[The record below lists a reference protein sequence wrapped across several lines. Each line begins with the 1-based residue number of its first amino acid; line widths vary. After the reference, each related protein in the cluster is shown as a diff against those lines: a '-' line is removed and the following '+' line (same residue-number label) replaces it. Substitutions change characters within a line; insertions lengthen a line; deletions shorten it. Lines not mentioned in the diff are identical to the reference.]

1 MMRFLVR
8 RILQMIPLLIGISIL
23 AFLIIRLAPGDP
35 TSVYIDPNKPPPSAE
50 DLARLRS
57 DLGLDDPVPV
67 QYVVWLGNA
76 VQGDLGFSLSGRRPV
91 TEEVGD
97 RLPKTLLLGVAS
109 LVLTLAISIPFG
121 IFSAVYRYTIFDY
134 VITFL
139 SFVGLSV
146 PGFVVALFLI
156 QFFAVELGWLP
167 STGMCDVREEYT
179 GFRAARDVA
188 KHLILPASA
197 LSLASIA
204 RWARY
209 QRSSLLDVLNQDYIR
224 TARAKG
230 LRERGV
236 LRIHA
241 LRNALLPMI
250 TLGGL
255 SIPQL
260 VSGAFIIEFVF
271 GWPGMGRLAVNAA
284 LRRDYPVIM
293 GVTMISAIFIVLGNF
308 LADVA
313 YHWADP
319 RIRYE

>member
-1 MMRFLVR
+1 M
-8 RILQMIPLLIGISIL
+8 
-23 AFLIIRLAPGDP
+23 
-35 TSVYIDPNKPPPSAE
+35 
-50 DLARLRS
+50 ARLRA
-57 DLGLDDPVPV
+57 DLGLDDPLPV
-67 QYVVWLGNA
+67 QYVHWLENA
-76 VQGDLGFSLSGRRPV
+76 LQGDLGFSLSGRRPV
-91 TEEVGD
+91 TEEIAD
-97 RLPKTLLLGVAS
+97 RLPNTLLLGAAS
-109 LVLTLAISIPFG
+109 LLLTIIVSIPVG
-121 IFSAVYRYTIFDY
+121 ILSAVYRYSALDY
-134 VITFL
+134 VITLL
-139 SFVGLSV
+139 SFIGLSV

-156 QFFAVELGWLP
+156 QVFAVEFGWLP
-167 STGMCDVREEYT
+167 STGMRNVREEYE
-179 GFRAARDVA
+179 GWRAVRDVGE
-188 KHLILPASA
+188 HLILPAVA
-197 LSLASIA
+197 LSAASIA

-209 QRSSLLDVLNQDYIR
+209 QRSSLLDVLSQDYIR

-230 LRERGV
+230 VRERGV

-319 RIRYE
+319 RIRYDE

>member
-1 MMRFLVR
+1 MV
-8 RILQMIPLLIGISIL
+8 QMIPLLFGISIL
-23 AFLIIRLAPGDP
+23 SFLIIRLAPGDP

-50 DLARLRS
+50 DMARLRA

-67 QYVVWLGNA
+67 QYVHWLENA
-76 VQGDLGFSLSGRRPV
+76 LQGDLGFSLSGRRPV
-91 TEEVGD
+91 TDEIGE
-97 RLPKTLLLGVAS
+97 RLPNTILLGFTSLLLTII
-109 LVLTLAISIPFG
+109 LSIPIG
-121 IFSAVYRYTIFDY
+121 ILSAIYRYTILDY
-134 VITFL
+134 TITLL
-139 SFVGLSV
+139 SFMGLSV

-156 QFFAVELGWLP
+156 QVFAVELGWLP
-167 STGMCDVREEYT
+167 STGMRNVREDYE
-179 GFRAARDVA
+179 GWRATRDVA
-188 KHLILPASA
+188 EHLILPSIA
-197 LSLASIA
+197 LGLASIA

-230 LRERGV
+230 ARERRV
-236 LRIHA
+236 LRVHA

-293 GVTMISAIFIVLGNF
+293 GVTMISAIFIVVGNF
-308 LADVA
+308 LADVT

>member
-1 MMRFLVR
+1 MTRFLIR
-8 RILQMIPLLIGISIL
+8 RIVQTIPLLIGISIL

-35 TSVYIDPNKPPPSAE
+35 TVVYIDPTKPPPSAE
-50 DLARLRS
+50 DLARLRAE
-57 DLGLDDPVPV
+57 LGFDDPVPV
-67 QYVVWLGNA
+67 QYVRWLGNA
-76 VQGDLGFSLSGRRPV
+76 LQGDLGFSLSARRPV
-91 TEEVGD
+91 TDEIGE
-97 RLPKTLLLGVAS
+97 RLPNTALLGFTS
-109 LVLTLAISIPFG
+109 LALTVILAIPVG
-121 IFSAVYRYTIFDY
+121 ILSAVYRYTLFDY
-134 VITFL
+134 AITVA
-139 SFVGLSV
+139 SFIGLSV

-156 QFFAVELGWLP
+156 QVFAVELGWLP
-167 STGMCDVREEYT
+167 STGMHDVRESYE
-179 GFRAARDVA
+179 GWRAVRDVGE
-188 KHLILPASA
+188 HLVLPTIA
-197 LSLASIA
+197 LSAASIA

-209 QRSSLLDVLNQDYIR
+209 QRSSLLDVLTQDYIR

-230 LRERGV
+230 ARERRV
-236 LRIHA
+236 LRVHA

-250 TLGGL
+250 TIGGL

-293 GVTMISAIFIVLGNF
+293 GVTMISAVFIVLGNF
-308 LADVA
+308 LADLA

>member
-1 MMRFLVR
+1 MARFLTR
-8 RILQMIPLLIGISIL
+8 RVIQMIPLLLGISIL

-35 TSVYIDPNKPPPSAE
+35 TVVYIDPNKPPPSAE

-67 QYVVWLGNA
+67 QYLRWLGNA

-91 TEEVGD
+91 TAEIGE
-97 RLPKTLLLGVAS
+97 RLPNTLLLGGVS
-109 LVLTLAISIPFG
+109 LLVTVILSIPIG
-121 IFSAVYRYTIFDY
+121 ILSAVYRYTLLDY
-134 VITFL
+134 AITLL
-139 SFVGLSV
+139 SFIGLSV

-156 QFFAVELGWLP
+156 QFFAVELRWLP
-167 STGMCDVREEYT
+167 STGMRNVREEYT
-179 GFRAARDVA
+179 GLRAAQDVA
-188 KHLILPASA
+188 QHLILPAVA
-197 LSLASIA
+197 LSAASIA

-230 LRERGV
+230 ARERRV
-236 LRIHA
+236 LWLHA

-284 LRRDYPVIM
+284 LKRDYPVIM
-293 GVTMISAIFIVLGNF
+293 GVTMISAIFIVVGNF

>member
-1 MMRFLVR
+1 MARYLIR
-8 RILQMIPLLIGISIL
+8 RIVQMIPLLIGISIL

-35 TSVYIDPNKPPPSAE
+35 TGVYIDPNKPPPSAE
-50 DLARLRS
+50 DLARLRH

-67 QYVVWLGNA
+67 QYVRWLGNA

-91 TEEVGD
+91 TEEIGE
-97 RLPKTLLLGVAS
+97 RLPNTLLLGGMS
-109 LVLTLAISIPFG
+109 LLVTVLLSIPIG
-121 IFSAVYRYTIFDY
+121 IVSAVYRYTLLDY
-134 VITFL
+134 AITLL
-139 SFVGLSV
+139 SFIGLSV
-146 PGFVVALFLI
+146 PGFVVALFLM
-156 QFFAVELGWLP
+156 QYFAVELRWLP
-167 STGMCDVREEYT
+167 STGMRNVREEYT
-179 GFRAARDVA
+179 GWRATQDVA
-188 KHLILPASA
+188 QHLVLPTIA
-197 LSLASIA
+197 LSAASIA

-230 LRERGV
+230 ARERRV
-236 LRIHA
+236 LWLHA

-284 LRRDYPVIM
+284 LKRDYPVIM
-293 GVTMISAIFIVLGNF
+293 GVTMISAIFIVIGNF
-308 LADVA
+308 LADMA

>member
-1 MMRFLVR
+1 MTRYFIRRLV
-8 RILQMIPLLIGISIL
+8 QTIPLLIGISIL

-50 DLARLRS
+50 DMARLRA
-57 DLGLDDPVPV
+57 DLGLDDPLPV
-67 QYVVWLGNA
+67 QYGKWLSNAIQGN
-76 VQGDLGFSLSGRRPV
+76 LGFSLSGRRPV
-91 TEEVGD
+91 TEEISE
-97 RLPKTLLLGVAS
+97 RLPNTVLLGLAS
-109 LVLTLAISIPFG
+109 LILTVVVAVPVG
-121 IFSAVYRYTIFDY
+121 IVSAFYRYSLLDY
-134 VITFL
+134 SITFL

-156 QFFAVELGWLP
+156 QIFAVELGWLP
-167 STGMCDVREEYT
+167 STGMRDVREQYE
-179 GFRAARDVA
+179 GFAAFRDVSR
-188 KHLILPASA
+188 HLLLPTIA
-197 LSLASIA
+197 LSAASVA

-209 QRSSLLDVLNQDYIR
+209 QRSSLLDVLSQDYIR

-230 LRERGV
+230 MRERRV

-241 LRNALLPMI
+241 LRNAMLPMI
-250 TLGGL
+250 TLAGL

-260 VSGAFIIEFVF
+260 VSGAFIVEYVF

-308 LADVA
+308 LADLM

-319 RIRYE
+319 RIRYD

>member
-1 MMRFLVR
+1 MTGFLLR
-8 RILQMIPLLIGISIL
+8 RILQVIPLLIGISIL

-50 DLARLRS
+50 DLARLRA

-67 QYVVWLGNA
+67 QYFHWLRNA
-76 VQGDLGFSLSGRRPV
+76 IQGDLGFSLSGRRPV
-91 TEEVGD
+91 VEEIGE
-97 RLPKTLLLGVAS
+97 RLPNTLLLGLAS
-109 LVLTLAISIPFG
+109 LLLTIVISIPVG
-121 IFSAVYRYTIFDY
+121 ILSAVYRYTALDY

-139 SFVGLSV
+139 SFIGLSV
-146 PGFVVALFLI
+146 PGFVMALFLI

-167 STGMCDVREEYT
+167 STGMRNVREGYE
-179 GFRAARDVA
+179 GWRATRDVA
-188 KHLILPASA
+188 EHLILPAIA
-197 LSLASIA
+197 LSAASIA

-230 LRERGV
+230 LRERNV
-236 LRIHA
+236 LRLHA

>member
-1 MMRFLVR
+1 MTRFLLR
-8 RILQMIPLLIGISIL
+8 RMVQMIPLLFGISIL
-23 AFLIIRLAPGDP
+23 SFLIIRLAPGDP

-50 DLARLRS
+50 DMARLRA

-67 QYVVWLGNA
+67 QYVHWLENA
-76 VQGDLGFSLSGRRPV
+76 LQGDLGFSLSGRRPV
-91 TEEVGD
+91 TDEIGE
-97 RLPKTLLLGVAS
+97 RLPNTILLGFTSLLLTII
-109 LVLTLAISIPFG
+109 LSIPIG
-121 IFSAVYRYTIFDY
+121 ILSAIYRYTILDY
-134 VITFL
+134 TITLL
-139 SFVGLSV
+139 SFMGLSV

-156 QFFAVELGWLP
+156 QVFAVELGWLP
-167 STGMCDVREEYT
+167 STGMRNVREDYE
-179 GFRAARDVA
+179 GWRATRDVA
-188 KHLILPASA
+188 EHLILPSIA
-197 LSLASIA
+197 LGLASIA

-230 LRERGV
+230 ARERRV
-236 LRIHA
+236 LRVHA

-293 GVTMISAIFIVLGNF
+293 GVTMISAIFIVVGNF
-308 LADVA
+308 LADVT

>member
-1 MMRFLVR
+1 MTRFLIR
-8 RILQMIPLLIGISIL
+8 RLIQTIPLLLGISIL

-50 DLARLRS
+50 DMARLRA
-57 DLGLDDPVPV
+57 DLGLDDPLPV
-67 QYVVWLGNA
+67 QYAQWLGNA
-76 VQGDLGFSLSGRRPV
+76 LDGNLGFSLSGRRPV
-91 TEEVGD
+91 TDEIGE
-97 RLPKTLLLGVAS
+97 RLPNTALLGLTSLLLTV
-109 LVLTLAISIPFG
+109 LVSIPVG
-121 IFSAVYRYTIFDY
+121 IVSAVYRYSLLDY

-156 QFFAVELGWLP
+156 QIFAVELGWLP
-167 STGMCDVREEYT
+167 STGMRNVREQFE
-179 GFRAARDVA
+179 GFDAVQDVA
-188 KHLILPASA
+188 RHLILPTIA
-197 LSLASIA
+197 LSAASVA

-209 QRSSLLDVLNQDYIR
+209 QRSSLLDVLSHDYIR

-230 LRERGV
+230 MRERRV
-236 LRIHA
+236 LRVHA

-250 TLGGL
+250 TLAGL

-260 VSGAFIIEFVF
+260 VSGAFIVEYVF

-308 LADVA
+308 LADMM

-319 RIRYE
+319 RIRYD

>member
-1 MMRFLVR
+1 MTRFLIR
-8 RILQMIPLLIGISIL
+8 RIVQTIPLLIGISIL

-35 TSVYIDPNKPPPSAE
+35 TVVYIDPNKPPPSAE
-50 DLARLRS
+50 DLALLRAE
-57 DLGLDDPVPV
+57 LGFDDPVPV
-67 QYVVWLGNA
+67 QYVRWLGNA
-76 VQGDLGFSLSGRRPV
+76 LQGDLGFSLSARRPV
-91 TEEVGD
+91 TDEIGE
-97 RLPKTLLLGVAS
+97 RLPNTALLGFTS
-109 LVLTLAISIPFG
+109 LALTVILAIPVG
-121 IFSAVYRYTIFDY
+121 ILSAVYRYTLFDY
-134 VITFL
+134 AITVA
-139 SFVGLSV
+139 SFIGLSV

-156 QFFAVELGWLP
+156 QVFAVELGWLP
-167 STGMCDVREEYT
+167 STGMHDVRESYE
-179 GFRAARDVA
+179 GWRAVRDVGE
-188 KHLILPASA
+188 HLVLPTIA
-197 LSLASIA
+197 LSAASIA

-209 QRSSLLDVLNQDYIR
+209 QRSSLLDVLTQDYIR

-230 LRERGV
+230 ARERRV
-236 LRIHA
+236 LRVHA

-250 TLGGL
+250 TIGGL

-293 GVTMISAIFIVLGNF
+293 GVTMISAVFIVLGNF
-308 LADVA
+308 LADLA